1 MFICGDEVTE
11 IAQDVPPLAP
21 RVGIVA
27 NMQANTVLEVLLNQ
41 INEKM
46 KITLNN
52 NPETLEGNSINVNE
66 LLKMKNFTFKMLI
79 IKINGK
85 LIGKEDY
92 GKLRSRKGMIIT
104 VMHLISGG

>member
-1 MFICGDEVTE
+1 
-11 IAQDVPPLAP
+11 
-21 RVGIVA
+21 
-27 NMQANTVLEVLLNQ
+27 
-41 INEKM
+41 M

-92 GKLRSRKGMIIT
+92 GKATIKEGDDIT